1 MGACLHVN
9 WHNDSADR
17 RLVTKSALESL
28 PVSDAM
34 CLLKP
39 ISSACPCGPQLL
51 SCCTIRPA
59 KHSPS
64 ECAACSIKAAPRLS
78 RCCTAATLV
87 IQHCPYLRHVSY
99 IAALLLS
106 GGGVPAAAA
115 ADDDD
120 SDDDDSTVR
129 SRVDGSPS
137 LKRNELQT
145 YESNASSNAG
155 PLAGGLTIPSAAT
168 KSNDD
173 PGMVQCAAEQ
183 HPMLCTAARQ
193 NAQAAANVIQT

>member
-1 MGACLHVN
+1 MLCVSCKLSPQHVN
-9 WHNDSADR
+9 AVCSSCPVAQSELQSIHHQR
-17 RLVTKSALESL
+17 ALHAASKL
-28 PVSDAM
+28 HHASHDAA
-34 CLLKP
+34 LLFAYWLHS
-39 ISSACPCGPQLL
+39 IALALL
-51 SCCTIRPA
+51 YA
-59 KHSPS
+59 
-64 ECAACSIKAAPRLS
+64 
-78 RCCTAATLV
+78 
-87 IQHCPYLRHVSY
+87 SY

-106 GGGVPAAAA
+106 GGGVPAAA

-173 PGMVQCAAEQ
+173 PGITPCAAEGCIV
-183 HPMLCTAARQ
+183 LCIAGDQVYKQQLMSTRL
-193 NAQAAANVIQT
+193 QAANGSS